1 MVVFD
6 RTRTALKIVEPRQ
19 TALDVFTIAHN
30 DRKHEQPKTK
40 LIILSTTQNK
50 NTMPIMNKLTSLLVT
65 AYVMIQSSFTFAFQ
79 TITPP
84 MFRRMMIVGATTKT
98 ASTMEGASMKSLPDG
113 VVKYSQVPKGKVFT
127 STTIPRGLLKE
138 HTTKAGTWGVINVS
152 KGQLQYQINEPSKT
166 IHILDSKKHGIIE
179 PQIKHEVSPLSDDVE
194 FIVEFYRY
202 PNTGPVIEKR
212 EGLAE

>member
-1 MVVFD
+1 M
-6 RTRTALKIVEPRQ
+6 RLRSNTNRLKIVEPRQ
-19 TALDVFTIAHN
+19 TAFDVFTLTHDERN
-30 DRKHEQPKTK
+30 YDNRKQSS
-40 LIILSTTQNK
+40 LFSTTQNK
-50 NTMPIMNKLTSLLVT
+50 NTMPIMNRLTSLLVT
-65 AYVMIQSSFTFAFQ
+65 AYIMIQSSFTFAFQ

-84 MFRRMMIVGATTKT
+84 MFRRMMIIGATTRT
-98 ASTMEGASMKSLPDG
+98 ASTMEDASMKSLPDG

-138 HTTKAGTWGVINVS
+138 HTTKAGTWGVINVT
-152 KGQLQYQINEPSKT
+152 KGQLQYQINEPSKS

-179 PQIKHEVSPLSDDVE
+179 PQIKHEVSPLSDNVE